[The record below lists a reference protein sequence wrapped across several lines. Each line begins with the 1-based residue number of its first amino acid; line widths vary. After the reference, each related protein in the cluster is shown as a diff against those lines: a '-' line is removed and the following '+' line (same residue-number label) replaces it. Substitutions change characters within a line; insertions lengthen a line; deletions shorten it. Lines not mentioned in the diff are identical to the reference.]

1 MFEHLT
7 ITENWNGEGLPPIG
21 ERVGTSQLN
30 LDCTCDLDDVY
41 EPAIIVAHVPHC
53 GELCAVFVLE
63 DKSDWSWSSFGLDD
77 CGQQAFVPWASVTE
91 GRTSALIDE

>member
-21 ERVGTSQLN
+21 ERVGNNQLN
-30 LDCTCDLDDVY
+30 WSGVY
-41 EPAIIVAHVPHC
+41 EPAIIVAHVPRP
-53 GELCAVFVLE
+53 GGLVAVFVLE
-63 DKSDWSWSSFGLDD
+63 DKSDWSWSSPGLDD

-91 GRTSALIDE
+91 GRDSDAAVQGTQP